1 MRQLTKKQK
10 IKVID
15 EVIKSI
21 ERIIKNDWFQGLC
34 VTTLDVFRELK
45 YKQSQVDRFP
55 EWTKAIWDDVDRTG
69 GGAYMSAK
77 DGNIRDMKYR
87 LRFAKRFRKNMEQ

>member
-21 ERIIKNDWFQGLC
+21 ERIIKNDWLQGLC
-34 VTTLDVFRELK
+34 ITTLDVFRRLK
-45 YKQSQVDRFP
+45 YKQPVDRFP
-55 EWTKAIWDDVDRTG
+55 EWTKAIWDEVDRTG
-69 GGAYMSAK
+69 GTSYMRAK
-77 DGNIRDMKYR
+77 YGNIKDMKIR

>member
-15 EVIKSI
+15 EVIKTI
-21 ERIIKNDWFQGLC
+21 KNIIKNDWFQGLC
-34 VTTLDVFRELK
+34 ITTLDVFRKLK
-45 YKQSQVDRFP
+45 YKPSQVDRFP
-55 EWTKAIWDDVDRTG
+55 EWTKAIWDEVDRTG
-69 GGAYMSAK
+69 GTSYMRAK
-77 DGNIRDMKYR
+77 DGNIKDMKSR